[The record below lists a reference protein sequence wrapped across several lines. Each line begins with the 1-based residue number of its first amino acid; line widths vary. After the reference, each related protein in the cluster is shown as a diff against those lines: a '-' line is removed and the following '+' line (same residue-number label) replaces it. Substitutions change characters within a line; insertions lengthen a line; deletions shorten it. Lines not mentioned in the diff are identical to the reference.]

1 MRRAELTF
9 ALLIVLIMGGSW
21 ALDRIVPSKTAG
33 TPVAAAGATAP
44 LSEAWYCPAPTAQ
57 GLGSTVWT
65 ANLGTGPVHL
75 RRSGMG
81 ASGAT
86 AEADLGAG
94 TSGGLP
100 AAPPTASAASVP
112 ISVEAFGGATGSQ
125 VSVLAPSI
133 GGATGR
139 CSRQPGTRWIFPIAS
154 TAPGYDTYLL
164 VTNPFLEEAVVT
176 VRVLT
181 DNGDQIPSGLSHVEI
196 PQRSQTSVFLGDFF
210 PETASIGLDVT
221 ASRGRVVVGQLMRV
235 AARDGTRGIALDVGA
250 TAPSTR
256 WLLPGGDVPASGE
269 EDIVV
274 ANPSDHEALVS
285 TVYLVERGTGPVGV
299 QDVPIPAG
307 GRKALKVSDQVPGGT
322 RHATILTS
330 TNGVPVVAER
340 LTVGP
345 QGAYHTVQGVP
356 ATATRWMVAAGST
369 AGGTDTLALI
379 ADGADRAVCKVTI
392 LTMAGP
398 VAPAALAGVAVTP
411 GQRASVELTPYLNGA
426 PATVLV
432 EAITGKVAVENDL
445 VLPAAYRETMET
457 AGTPLG

>member
-1 MRRAELTF
+1 M
-9 ALLIVLIMGGSW
+9 
-21 ALDRIVPSKTAG
+21 
-33 TPVAAAGATAP
+33 P
-44 LSEAWYCPAPTAQ
+44 L
-57 GLGSTVWT
+57 
-65 ANLGTGPVHL
+65 
-75 RRSGMG
+75 
-81 ASGAT
+81 
-86 AEADLGAG
+86 
-94 TSGGLP
+94 
-100 AAPPTASAASVP
+100 
-112 ISVEAFGGATGSQ
+112 SVEAFGGATGSH
-125 VSVLAPSI
+125 VSVLDPSI

-139 CSRQPGTRWIFPIAS
+139 CSRQPGTRWLFPIAS

-210 PETASIGLDVT
+210 PETASIGLDIT

-235 AARDGTRGIALDVGA
+235 AARNGARGIGLDVGA
-250 TAPSTR
+250 TAPSTQ

-285 TVYLVERGTGPVGV
+285 TVYLVESGTGPVGV
-299 QDVPIPAG
+299 QDVPVPAG

-356 ATATRWMVAAGST
+356 ATATRWTVAAGST
-369 AGGTDTLALI
+369 AGGTDTLALV

-392 LTMAGP
+392 LAMAGP
-398 VAPAALAGVAVTP
+398 VAPAALAGVAVAP
-411 GQRASVELTPYLNGA
+411 GQRASVDLTPYLNGA

>member
-9 ALLIVLIMGGSW
+9 ALVIVLIMGGSW
-21 ALDRIVPSKTAG
+21 ALDGLVPSKTAA
-33 TPVAAAGATAP
+33 TPVAPSVTTAP

-65 ANLGTGPVHL
+65 ANLGTGPVHV
-75 RRSGMG
+75 RRSGTG

-86 AEADLGAG
+86 SEADLGAG
-94 TSGGLP
+94 TFGGLP
-100 AAPPTASAASVP
+100 AAPSAANVP
-112 ISVEAFGGATGSQ
+112 VTVEAFGGATGSH

-139 CSRQPGTRWIFPIAS
+139 CSRQPGTRWLFPIAS

-181 DNGDQIPSGLSHVEI
+181 DSGDQIPSGLSHVEI

-210 PETASIGLDVT
+210 PQTASVGLDVT
-221 ASRGRVVVGQLMRV
+221 ASRGRVVVGELMRV
-235 AARDGTRGIALDVGA
+235 AARDGARGIGLDVG
-250 TAPSTR
+250 TAAPTTQ
-256 WLLPGGDVPASGE
+256 WLLPGGEVPASGE

-285 TVYLVERGTGPVGV
+285 TVYLVESGTGPVGV
-299 QDVPIPAG
+299 QDVPVPAG

-330 TNGVPVVAER
+330 TNGVPVVVER

-369 AGGTDTLALI
+369 AGGTDTLALV
-379 ADGADRAVCKVTI
+379 ADGAGRAVCRVTI

-411 GQRASVELTPYLNGA
+411 GQRSSVDLTPYLNGA

-445 VLPAAYRETMET
+445 ALPAAYRETMET